1 MSKKVFVAK
10 FSHDTT
16 DAELRE
22 LFSAAGAV
30 ASVVVPTD
38 RQTGQKRGF
47 AFIDFQDEGS
57 AEEAIRR
64 FNNYNFKGRT
74 IVVTEA
80 RPPQPGPSRFRPN
93 SSRPSSPRPGGFS
106 RPAPTGE
113 RSSRESDKSLSTET
127 RRPQR
132 SRKRKFGDPK
142 KSQPGEFKA
151 PRGPIAERRTDR
163 FFYLGDSGED
173 EEIPDFDNVATSAD
187 EENED

>member
-1 MSKKVFVAK
+1 MAKKVFVAK

-22 LFSAAGAV
+22 LFSAAGTV
-30 ASVVVPTD
+30 ASVIVPTD

-47 AFIDFQDEGS
+47 AFIDFKEDGS

-64 FNNYNFKGRT
+64 FNNYSFKGRT

-80 RPPQPGPSRFRPN
+80 RPPQPN
-93 SSRPSSPRPGGFS
+93 SSRPRPSYPRPGGFA
-106 RPAPTGE
+106 RPAQTAE
-113 RSSRESDKSLSTET
+113 RGSRESREGDKSFSTEI
-127 RRPQR
+127 RRPPR
-132 SRKRKFGDPK
+132 SRKRKFGDAK
-142 KSQPGEFKA
+142 KGQPGEFKA
-151 PRGPIAERRTDR
+151 PKGPIAERRTDR

-187 EENED
+187 EENEE